1 MSLVEGGRKLSELG
15 THETQEDV
23 ASLFAEGEIA
33 EDVLGKKQAGEHQN
47 NNSPELPAK
56 NEAVAENSN
65 MTQEEVDAFMV
76 EVATEQ
82 KMRQLNLEIVSS
94 AWESLNHYEKRFVT
108 VPQEQFDKLID
119 DYEAAHGPKRKNLVT
134 GLRKL
139 IESGNPLAAE
149 IRREPK
155 WEKTKEEEK
164 EKIAA

>member
-76 EVATEQ
+76 EIATEQ
-82 KMRQLNLEIVSS
+82 KMRQLTPERVAS

-108 VPQEQFDKLID
+108 APQSQFDELID
-119 DYEAAHGPKRKNLVT
+119 RYEASHSAKRKHLIT

-149 IRREPK
+149 INQEDYK
-155 WEKTKEEEK
+155 QEEVAEKK
-164 EKIAA
+164 AA